1 MKNLVRR
8 VEEASM
14 NAWPATHQLLL
25 DGWLVRLSNGFTKRA
40 NCVVPVYDSTEPG
53 PQALLDKVRYC
64 ENLYA
69 REQLQTIFR
78 LTSEGQCDSL
88 DALLA
93 DRGYSVVDET
103 EVQVLDLIE
112 RSKANDSAS
121 EQSLQ
126 PSELHLLGLPEWLQV
141 YAELAEMPR
150 PASELHQQLIRSIR
164 PDCAFAVLLRNNEPV
179 ACALGVQEHG
189 LLGLFDVIT
198 ARHHRGQGLGGAL
211 LQQIL
216 DWATDQGVAHAYLQ
230 VIANN
235 EPARSLYQGIGFR
248 TLYRYWYRLTN

>member
-40 NCVVPVYDSTEPG
+40 NCVVPVYEGTDPSAA
-53 PQALLDKVRYC
+53 ALLDKVRYC

-78 LTSEGQCDSL
+78 LTSQAQCHSL
-88 DALLA
+88 DELLA
-93 DRGYSVVDET
+93 DRGYSVIDKT
-103 EVQVLDLIE
+103 EVQVLNLVE
-112 RSKANDSAS
+112 RTKDNDTAE
-121 EQSLQ
+121 EQSPEQ
-126 PSELHLLGLPEWLQV
+126 SELHLLGLPEWLRV
-141 YAELAEMPR
+141 YAELAEMPK
-150 PASELHQQLIRSIR
+150 PASQLHQQLIRSIR
-164 PDCAFAVLLRNNEPV
+164 PDCAFAVLHRNNEPV

-198 ARHHRGQGLGGAL
+198 ARNHRGQGLGGAL
-211 LQQIL
+211 LRQLL
-216 DWATDQGVAHAYLQ
+216 DWAADQGVVHAYLQ
-230 VIANN
+230 VIASNDT
-235 EPARSLYQGIGFR
+235 ARSLYQGLGFK